1 MRGTTVSKIH
11 KMDVFLNFWFHS
23 KGERERERWVLNN
36 YRKNPE
42 CVTTVFGENDLPLR
56 ASFQASY
63 SGKVKKVLVSSP
75 LVTSRT
81 FSDAL

>member
-42 CVTTVFGENDLPLR
+42 CVTTLLKLR
-56 ASFQASY
+56 RSRSSITVQPPY
-63 SGKVKKVLVSSP
+63 SAFLG
-75 LVTSRT
+75 
-81 FSDAL
+81 D